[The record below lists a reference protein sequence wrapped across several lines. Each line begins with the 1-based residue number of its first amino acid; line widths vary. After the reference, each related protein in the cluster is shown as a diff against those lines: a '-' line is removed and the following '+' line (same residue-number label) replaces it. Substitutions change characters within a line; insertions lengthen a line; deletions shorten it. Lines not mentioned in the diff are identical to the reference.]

1 MVTAAELPVA
11 VIGAGGSGLLAGA
24 ALSRS
29 GVAFE
34 LLEARRGIGGTWRYD
49 ETGTGSACY
58 ASLVANTSKLRMS
71 VGGRRIAG
79 RPWRYAAHPEVLA
92 HLEAL
97 ASHAGLWPHIRLGW
111 AVTSAQQDGE
121 GWTLVSEEGERRRYR
136 ALVCA
141 LPTNGRPRFARLPGS
156 YDGEQLHSAAYRT
169 PERFAGKHVLIVG
182 LGTSGGEV
190 AGDVAGVAETVQV
203 SVRSPLWMMT
213 RRLHGIPI
221 DWLDNPWVARVVPW
235 SARRVVLAG
244 LCNAT
249 TGDLHR
255 HGLPRPTRRC
265 GDDILAVSDAFPL
278 AVRSGRIRFR
288 PPVDRTDGH
297 RVHFA
302 DGTAAD
308 IDIVVH
314 ATGYE
319 PATDFLPEH
328 ARPQSDRLYRGIR
341 HTDAANLF
349 FVGLFEA
356 HRALLPIAEDQ
367 AAWVADVVAGRISLP
382 AAPVQRQ
389 RATRSAE
396 QRRRDFGERREYMLD
411 HARYRSLLRRDRR
424 TAEAGA
430 GRR

>member
-1 MVTAAELPVA
+1 MVTTAEAPVA
-11 VIGAGGSGLLAGA
+11 VIGAGGSGLLAAA

-29 GVAFE
+29 GVPFE

-97 ASHAGLWPHIRLGW
+97 ASHAGLWPHIKLGW

-121 GWTLVSEEGERRRYR
+121 GWTLVSKDGERRRYR

-169 PERFAGKHVLIVG
+169 PERFAGKRVLIVG

-190 AGDVAGVAETVQV
+190 AGDVAGVARTVQV

-221 DWLDNPWVARVVPW
+221 DWLDDPWVARVVPW
-235 SARRVVLAG
+235 SMRRAALAG
-244 LCNAT
+244 FCQAT

-255 HGLPRPTRRC
+255 RGLPRPTRRC
-265 GDDILAVSDAFPL
+265 GDDIIAVSDAFPR
-278 AVRSGRIRFR
+278 AVRNGRIRFR

-328 ARPQSDRLYRGIR
+328 ARPHSDRLYRGIH
-341 HTDAANLF
+341 HTEASNLF
-349 FVGLFEA
+349 R
-356 HRALLPIAEDQ
+356 RAL
-367 AAWVADVVAGRISLP
+367 
-382 AAPVQRQ
+382 
-389 RATRSAE
+389 
-396 QRRRDFGERREYMLD
+396 RDPP
-411 HARYRSLLRRDRR
+411 R
-424 TAEAGA
+424 TAAD
-430 GRR
+430 R